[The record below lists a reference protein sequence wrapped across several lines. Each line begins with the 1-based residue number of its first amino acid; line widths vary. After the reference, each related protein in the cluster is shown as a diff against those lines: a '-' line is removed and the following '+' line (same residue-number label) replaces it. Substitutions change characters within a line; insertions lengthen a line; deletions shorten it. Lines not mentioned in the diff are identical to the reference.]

1 MKENISRFKIDYSVC
16 KNSPG
21 GSILEK
27 VSNFQKELQLH
38 EENSLHIYVKSPM
51 VSGCGREVEVVDRKT
66 NEVKKMLSYYGIEDK
81 YESVKSVNISLNL
94 SSSNTN
100 SKKS

>member
-27 VSNFQKELQLH
+27 SLQFPKKNSNYTKRTRYTSTLNPQWFP
-38 EENSLHIYVKSPM
+38 VAVGKS
-51 VSGCGREVEVVDRKT
+51 R
-66 NEVKKMLSYYGIEDK
+66 LLIEK
-81 YESVKSVNISLNL
+81 LMK
-94 SSSNTN
+94 
-100 SKKS
+100 

>member
-27 VSNFQKELQLH
+27 
-38 EENSLHIYVKSPM
+38 SP
-51 VSGCGREVEVVDRKT
+51 
-66 NEVKKMLSYYGIEDK
+66 I
-81 YESVKSVNISLNL
+81 
-94 SSSNTN
+94 
-100 SKKS
+100 SKKNSNYTKRTRYTSTSNPQWFPVAVGKSRLLIEKLMK

>member
-66 NEVKKMLSYYGIEDK
+66 NEVKKMLMFGSNSYLDATGIDR
-81 YESVKSVNISLNL
+81 KSVV
-94 SSSNTN
+94 
-100 SKKS
+100 

>member
-51 VSGCGREVEVVDRKT
+51 VSGCGRDILYVDG
-66 NEVKKMLSYYGIEDK
+66 SIFDD
-81 YESVKSVNISLNL
+81 
-94 SSSNTN
+94 
-100 SKKS
+100 

>member
-51 VSGCGREVEVVDRKT
+51 VSVAVGKSR
-66 NEVKKMLSYYGIEDK
+66 LLIEK
-81 YESVKSVNISLNL
+81 LMK
-94 SSSNTN
+94 
-100 SKKS
+100 